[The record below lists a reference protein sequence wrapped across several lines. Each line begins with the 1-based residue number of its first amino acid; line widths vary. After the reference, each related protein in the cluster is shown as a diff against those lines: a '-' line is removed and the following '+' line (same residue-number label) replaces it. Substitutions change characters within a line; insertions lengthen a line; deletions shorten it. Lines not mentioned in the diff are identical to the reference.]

1 MRRDGREQWLN
12 LHEVVERGAL
22 SIVERD
28 AAHGGAALVRGQVA
42 ELAEAT
48 RNGLTLIRRQRAKLL
63 HGATHLTTLLR
74 IEPLHILD
82 VCLRISTLLRIHR
95 VQLRETL
102 AIALLGLRR
111 KLAEA
116 GLVGQGPLLLL
127 GCQVFV
133 SFHPLAEVLAA
144 ARSLS
149 TVAAGAHALALG
161 GTAILLRWRSLHTR
175 LRPLTL
181 RPIIASRRHTAEALS
196 R

>member
-1 MRRDGREQWLN
+1 MRRDGWKQRLN

-82 VCLRISTLLRIHR
+82 VCLCISALLRIHR

-111 KLAEA
+111 
-116 GLVGQGPLLLL
+116 
-127 GCQVFV
+127 
-133 SFHPLAEVLAA
+133 
-144 ARSLS
+144 
-149 TVAAGAHALALG
+149 
-161 GTAILLRWRSLHTR
+161 
-175 LRPLTL
+175 
-181 RPIIASRRHTAEALS
+181 
-196 R
+196 